1 MFLLF
6 NFYRFFVPQHP
17 RASSVCK
24 KLKFASFCIGLIC
37 VGGFIYY
44 INEKTRYMSER
55 DRTAYIKSTTGIAI
69 AVAVVVALFV

>member
-1 MFLLF
+1 MG
-6 NFYRFFVPQHP
+6 
-17 RASSVCK
+17 
-24 KLKFASFCIGLIC
+24 FASFCIGLIC